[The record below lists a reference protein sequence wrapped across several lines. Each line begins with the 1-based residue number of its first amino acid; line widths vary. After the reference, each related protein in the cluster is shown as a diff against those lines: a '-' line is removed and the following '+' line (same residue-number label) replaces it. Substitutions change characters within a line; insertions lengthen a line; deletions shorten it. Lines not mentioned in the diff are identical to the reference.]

1 MTTSAGGLILMATK
15 FKDFLKEQLEDDDF
29 RREYEALELET
40 VIIQTFINAHRMS
53 GITQQQLSEKTG
65 ISKSTIIKI
74 ENGRIIPSIQSLKR
88 LAEGMG
94 IKLKLEIQPA

>member
-1 MTTSAGGLILMATK
+1 MATK

-40 VIIQTFINAHRMS
+40 AIIQTFINAHRMS

-74 ENGRIIPSIQSLKR
+74 ENGRIIPSIQTLKR

-94 IKLKLEIQPA
+94 MKLKLEFQPA

>member
-65 ISKSTIIKI
+65 INKSTIIKI
-74 ENGRIIPSIQSLKR
+74 ENGRIIPSIQTLKR

-94 IKLKLEIQPA
+94 MKLKLEFQPA